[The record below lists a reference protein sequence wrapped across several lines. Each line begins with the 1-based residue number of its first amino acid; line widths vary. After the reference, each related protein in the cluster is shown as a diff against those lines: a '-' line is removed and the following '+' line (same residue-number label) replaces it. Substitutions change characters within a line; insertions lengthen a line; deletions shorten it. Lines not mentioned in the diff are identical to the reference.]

1 MGDTLSGE
9 SCEQFRGCD
18 SLNRKS
24 VQFRPAVPYFNGGL
38 MTKEQ
43 LIQRLKDLAY
53 DQLDEEMEHID
64 ADNALLEFINDPEIT
79 KAYEAI
85 NKWYA

>member
-1 MGDTLSGE
+1 
-9 SCEQFRGCD
+9 
-18 SLNRKS
+18 
-24 VQFRPAVPYFNGGL
+24 